1 MYLKIKINHRW
12 MIQHRDND
20 KAPIDMIICFIEK
33 KKSVTPY
40 LRNMSELRYD
50 DKVVEWSES
59 FVEILQ
65 EFLKLKYGDDVDN
78 YIDICLY
85 EGDLT
90 ALDSVKECVVEPEEI
105 LTEEDLDEIEN
116 MFENGEFEDLLQ
128 KIKSDTDKLEDKDA
142 DNIDLKVQSVLKD
155 VSELVGAKEFKA
167 LALEVANMAEQIKK
181 NNTFSWFANQCY
193 LFSVADGY
201 GYTTCLNLLSRL
213 LESVDICKLNN
224 HRFNEIKVESK
235 KASGLSGYLRMA
247 DNDYVS
253 LISYDIS
260 ECMDNT
266 DSVEFKSFLRSVAK
280 FADKNIVVFRVPF
293 VEKDVLAKLEFSLN
307 DLLSVRTVTIP
318 PFGENELKVIAQKEF
333 EKYGFNV
340 AKPAWKK
347 FFERITEEKSDGKF
361 YGLNTIFKVVKEII
375 YDKQLSNVN
384 KKSDNKLI
392 VSRDIKLWNK
402 NIPTGSTSGLEQLS
416 KLVGGENIKKR
427 VEEIIAQ
434 IELSKKLDIGERP
447 CIHMRFVGNPGTGK
461 TTVARIIGRVL
472 KEKGV
477 LRVGNFYEYKGR
489 DFCGEHI
496 GETAPKTASMF
507 RDAYG
512 SVLFIDEA
520 YSLYYGDKGS
530 RDYGRE
536 ALDTMIAQMENHRDD
551 FVVIMAG
558 YTDDMEILM
567 KGNAG
572 LASRM
577 PYTIEFPNFTK
588 EQLYEIFVS
597 MVKSKFKYEE
607 SLFEEAHKYFSN
619 LSDEFVQAKEF
630 SNARFVRN
638 LFERTWAKASM
649 RCQLSG
655 KKDIVLLKDDFDLA
669 SKDNEFKIN
678 TPKKMR
684 LGF

>member
-1 MYLKIKINHRW
+1 MYLQIKINNRW
-12 MIQHRDND
+12 LISHRDIEKTPID
-20 KAPIDMIICFIEK
+20 FIAESIYVAPIFRSNNKLC
-33 KKSVTPY
+33 
-40 LRNMSELRYD
+40 YD
-50 DKVVEWSES
+50 DKVIAWSGEHINKL
-59 FVEILQ
+59 VD
-65 EFLKLKYGDDVDN
+65 FLKSKCGDDIES
-78 YIDICLY
+78 YIDIKLY
-85 EGDLT
+85 EGE
-90 ALDSVKECVVEPEEI
+90 SVATDDKKETVTTIEDDFPDI
-105 LTEEDLDEIEN
+105 DKLFSDEDLQDIMTIRKPNTDKTETKEVSN
-116 MFENGEFEDLLQ
+116 KDGKLQ
-128 KIKSDTDKLEDKDA
+128 KI
-142 DNIDLKVQSVLKD
+142 LKEI
-155 VSELVGAKEFKA
+155 SELVGAKEFKL
-167 LALEVANMAEQIKK
+167 LAKEISTMAEQIKK
-181 NNTFSWFANQCY
+181 NNSFSVFANQCY

-201 GYTTCLNLLSRL
+201 GYTTCLDLFGKL
-213 LESVDICKLNN
+213 LEALDICTINN
-224 HRFNEIKVESK
+224 RRFNEIKVEDSRP
-235 KASGLSGYLRMA
+235 SGLSNYLRTA
-247 DNDYVS
+247 DNNYVN

-266 DSVEFKSFLRSVAK
+266 DSVEFKMFLRNVAK

-293 VEKDVLAKLEFSLN
+293 VDKDILAKLEFSLN
-307 DLLSVRTVTIP
+307 DLLSVKTITIP
-318 PFGENELKVIAQKEF
+318 PFDEKELKIIAQKEF

-375 YDKQLSNVN
+375 YDKQLSNAN

-392 VSRDIKLWNK
+392 ISRDIKLWNK
-402 NIPTGSTSGLEQLS
+402 NLPTGGVSGMEQLS

-434 IELSKKLDIGERP
+434 IELSQKLNLDERP

-461 TTVARIIGRVL
+461 TTVARIIGKVL

-477 LRVGNFYEYKGR
+477 LRIGNFYEYKGR

-588 EQLYEIFVS
+588 EQLFEIFVS

-607 SLFEEAHKYFSN
+607 SLFEEARKYFNN

-649 RCQLSG
+649 RSQLSG
-655 KKDIVLLKDDFDLA
+655 KKEIVLIKDDFDLA

>member
-1 MYLKIKINHRW
+1 MYLQIKINNRW
-12 MIQHRDND
+12 LISHRDIEKTPID
-20 KAPIDMIICFIEK
+20 FIAESIYVAPIFRSNNKLC
-33 KKSVTPY
+33 
-40 LRNMSELRYD
+40 YD
-50 DKVVEWSES
+50 DKVIAWNGEHINRLVD
-59 FVEILQ
+59 
-65 EFLKLKYGDDVDN
+65 FLKSKCGDDIES
-78 YIDICLY
+78 YIDIKLY
-85 EGDLT
+85 EGE
-90 ALDSVKECVVEPEEI
+90 SVATDDKKETVTMVEDDFPDI
-105 LTEEDLDEIEN
+105 DKLFSDEDLQDIMTIRKPNTDKTETKEVSN
-116 MFENGEFEDLLQ
+116 KDGKLQ
-128 KIKSDTDKLEDKDA
+128 KI
-142 DNIDLKVQSVLKD
+142 LKEI
-155 VSELVGAKEFKA
+155 SELVGAKEFKL
-167 LALEVANMAEQIKK
+167 LAKEISTMAEQIKK
-181 NNTFSWFANQCY
+181 NNTFSVFANQCY

-201 GYTTCLNLLSRL
+201 GYTTCLDLFGKL
-213 LESVDICKLNN
+213 LEAVNICKLNSR
-224 HRFNEIKVESK
+224 RFNEIKVEGT
-235 KASGLSGYLRMA
+235 KASGLSGYLRTA

-293 VEKDVLAKLEFSLN
+293 VDKDVLAKLEFSLN

-347 FFERITEEKSDGKF
+347 FFERISEEKSDGKF

-384 KKSDNKLI
+384 KKSDNKTI

-402 NIPTGSTSGLEQLS
+402 NIPTGSASGLEQLS

-434 IELSKKLDIGERP
+434 IELSQKLDIGERP

-461 TTVARIIGRVL
+461 TTVARIIGKVL

-567 KGNAG
+567 KGNVG

-655 KKDIVLLKDDFDLA
+655 KKDIVLIKDDFDLA

>member
-1 MYLKIKINHRW
+1 MYLQIKINNRW
-12 MIQHRDND
+12 LISHRDIEKTPID
-20 KAPIDMIICFIEK
+20 FIAESIYVAPIFRSNNKLC
-33 KKSVTPY
+33 
-40 LRNMSELRYD
+40 YD
-50 DKVVEWSES
+50 DKVIAWNGEHINRLVD
-59 FVEILQ
+59 
-65 EFLKLKYGDDVDN
+65 FLKSKCGDDIES
-78 YIDICLY
+78 YIDIKLY
-85 EGDLT
+85 EGE
-90 ALDSVKECVVEPEEI
+90 SVATDDKKETVTMVEDDFPDI
-105 LTEEDLDEIEN
+105 DKLFSDEDLQDIMTIRKPNTDKTETKEVSN
-116 MFENGEFEDLLQ
+116 KDGKLQ
-128 KIKSDTDKLEDKDA
+128 KI
-142 DNIDLKVQSVLKD
+142 LKEI
-155 VSELVGAKEFKA
+155 SELVGAKEFKL
-167 LALEVANMAEQIKK
+167 LAKEISTMAEQIKK
-181 NNTFSWFANQCY
+181 NNTFSVFANQCY

-201 GYTTCLNLLSRL
+201 GYTTCLDLFGKL
-213 LESVDICKLNN
+213 LEAVNICKLNSC
-224 HRFNEIKVESK
+224 RFNEIKVEGT
-235 KASGLSGYLRMA
+235 KASGLSGYLRTA

-293 VEKDVLAKLEFSLN
+293 VDKDVLAKLEFSLN

-347 FFERITEEKSDGKF
+347 FFERISEEKSDGKF

-384 KKSDNKLI
+384 KKSDNKTI

-402 NIPTGSTSGLEQLS
+402 NIPTGSASGLEQLS

-434 IELSKKLDIGERP
+434 IELSQKLDIGERP

-461 TTVARIIGRVL
+461 TTVARIIGKVL

-567 KGNAG
+567 KGNVG

-655 KKDIVLLKDDFDLA
+655 KKDIVLIKDDFDLA

>member
-1 MYLKIKINHRW
+1 MYLQIKINKRW
-12 MIQHRDND
+12 LISHRDIEKTPID
-20 KAPIDMIICFIEK
+20 FIAESIYVAPIFRSNNKLC
-33 KKSVTPY
+33 
-40 LRNMSELRYD
+40 YD
-50 DKVVEWSES
+50 DKVIAWNGEHINRLVD
-59 FVEILQ
+59 
-65 EFLKLKYGDDVDN
+65 FLKSKCGDDIES
-78 YIDICLY
+78 YIDIKLY
-85 EGDLT
+85 EGE
-90 ALDSVKECVVEPEEI
+90 SVATDDKKETVTMVEDDFPDI
-105 LTEEDLDEIEN
+105 DKLFSDEDLQDIMTIRKPNTDKTETKEVSN
-116 MFENGEFEDLLQ
+116 KDGKLQ
-128 KIKSDTDKLEDKDA
+128 KI
-142 DNIDLKVQSVLKD
+142 LKEI
-155 VSELVGAKEFKA
+155 SELVGAKEFKL
-167 LALEVANMAEQIKK
+167 LAKEISTMAEQIKK
-181 NNTFSWFANQCY
+181 NNTFSVFANQCY

-201 GYTTCLNLLSRL
+201 GYTTCLDLFGKL
-213 LESVDICKLNN
+213 LEAVNICKLNSC
-224 HRFNEIKVESK
+224 RFNEIKVEGT
-235 KASGLSGYLRMA
+235 KASGLSGYLRTA

-293 VEKDVLAKLEFSLN
+293 VDKDVLAKLEFSLN

-347 FFERITEEKSDGKF
+347 FFERISEEKSDGKF

-384 KKSDNKLI
+384 KKSDNKTI

-402 NIPTGSTSGLEQLS
+402 NIPTGSASGLEQLS

-434 IELSKKLDIGERP
+434 IELSQKLDIGERP

-461 TTVARIIGRVL
+461 TTVARIIGKVL

-567 KGNAG
+567 KGNVG

-655 KKDIVLLKDDFDLA
+655 KKDIVLIKDDFDLA